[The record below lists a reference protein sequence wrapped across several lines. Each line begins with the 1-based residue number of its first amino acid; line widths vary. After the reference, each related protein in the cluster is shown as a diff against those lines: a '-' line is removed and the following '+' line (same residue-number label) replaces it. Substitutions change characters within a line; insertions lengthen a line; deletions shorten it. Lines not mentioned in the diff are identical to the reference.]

1 MTGSREAAFVHAITS
16 AALVH
21 SVTKSRSSGLLSKYT
36 YGDSRNADLCQ
47 LGTMWGNCSNALN
60 YGLWLSKTFADPVA
74 DGRQLSK
81 KKMEIIAAHI
91 HNNAVGRM
99 VSPIV
104 SS

>member
-1 MTGSREAAFVHAITS
+1 MIGSREAAFVHAITS

-21 SVTKSRSSGLLSKYT
+21 SVTKSSSSGDLSKCT
-36 YGDSRNADLCQ
+36 DEDRITSSETRWKDCN
-47 LGTMWGNCSNALN
+47 NALN

-74 DGRQLSK
+74 DGRQLSR
-81 KKMEIIAAHI
+81 KKMKIIAANI

-99 VSPIV
+99 VNPIV

>member
-1 MTGSREAAFVHAITS
+1 MTGSREDAYVHAITS

-21 SVTKSRSSGLLSKYT
+21 SVTKSRGSGDLSKCT
-36 YGDSRNADLCQ
+36 FEDRLASLITRWKD
-47 LGTMWGNCSNALN
+47 CSNALN

-74 DGRQLSK
+74 DGRQLSR
-81 KKMEIIAAHI
+81 KKMKINAAKI
-91 HNNAVGRM
+91 YNNAVGRM

>member
-1 MTGSREAAFVHAITS
+1 MAGSREDAYVHAVMS

-21 SVTKSRSSGLLSKYT
+21 SVIMTNSNSPGYLSKCPYET
-36 YGDSRNADLCQ
+36 YADRLAS
-47 LGTMWGNCSNALN
+47 LSTGWKDALD

-74 DGRQLSK
+74 DEREPSRT
-81 KKMEIIAAHI
+81 KMEIIAAKI

-99 VSPIV
+99 VSQFV